1 MPRIAA
7 SFLANAH
14 VRLAALDESLARA
27 ATPAD
32 VAWTLCGFAGKE
44 LELVDAIVY
53 LRDPDGRTL
62 TQHAAWGPK
71 RAASRVLESRITLA
85 LGQGIVGRCAQ
96 LRLPQRTGDARF
108 DPRYVPDDQ
117 SNLSELAVPI
127 QSGDTLFGVLDSEH
141 PDADRY
147 TLEHEHALQAI
158 AERGARR
165 LQQLARPGAAG
176 G

>member
-1 MPRIAA
+1 MSRAA
-7 SFLANAH
+7 AFLANARD
-14 VRLAALDESLARA
+14 RLASLDTTLESAEL
-27 ATPAD
+27 PAD

-53 LRDPDGRTL
+53 LCDPGGRAL
-62 TQHAAWGPK
+62 TQQAAWGPK
-71 RAASRVLESRITLA
+71 RAASRVLESRITLT
-85 LGQGIVGRCAQ
+85 LGQGIVGQCAR

-127 QSGDTLFGVLDSEH
+127 LLGDTLFGVLDSEH
-141 PDADRY
+141 PDADHY

-165 LQQLARPGAAG
+165 LQLLARRDGASA
-176 G
+176 